1 VHVIESVTDL
11 VQERARWL
19 AAHRAVGFVPTMGYL
34 HAGHLALVHRAR
46 VETERVVVS
55 IFVNPTQFG
64 PTEDLA
70 RYPRNLPGDLAML
83 KAAGVDAVF
92 VPATEAIYPAGFGT
106 YVTPT
111 GAVAERLEAA
121 SRPNHF
127 RGVATVVT
135 KLFNLVRPDVA
146 YFGQK
151 DAQQLAMLRQMVRDL
166 NLPVRIEAVSIVRES
181 DGLAMSSRNAYL
193 GAEDRAAATVL
204 RQALEAG
211 RALFAAGA
219 GGEPGAIDSVT
230 AAMRQVIDAEPRAT
244 LDYADL
250 CDPVTFAPLEHLA
263 APALLAV
270 AARVGPARLIDNY
283 LLRADG
289 SWDIGAAVARET

>member
-1 VHVIESVTDL
+1 MRVIESLADL
-11 VQERARWL
+11 VQERGRWL

-34 HAGHLALVHRAR
+34 HAGHLALVQHAR
-46 VETERVVVS
+46 VETERVVAS

-83 KAAGVDAVF
+83 EAAGVDTVF
-92 VPATEAIYPAGFGT
+92 VPATEAIYPTGFGT
-106 YVTPT
+106 YVTLS

-127 RGVATVVT
+127 RGVATVVI

-151 DAQQLAMLRQMVRDL
+151 DAQQLAVLRQMVRDL

-204 RQALEAG
+204 RRALEAG
-211 RALFAAGA
+211 RARFAAG
-219 GGEPGAIDSVT
+219 GSGEPGAIDMVL
-230 AAMRQVIDAEPRAT
+230 AAMRQVIATEPRAT
-244 LDYADL
+244 LDYADA
-250 CDPVTFAPLEHLA
+250 CDPVTFAPLESLG

-289 SWDIGAAVARET
+289 SWDTGAAVA

>member
-1 VHVIESVTDL
+1 MRVIESIGDL
-11 VQERARWL
+11 VEERGRWW

-46 VETERVVVS
+46 VETERVVAS
-55 IFVNPTQFG
+55 IFVNPTQFS
-64 PTEDLA
+64 PTEDLS

-83 KAAGVDAVF
+83 EATGVDAVF
-92 VPATEAIYPAGFGT
+92 VPATEAIYPAGYAT
-106 YVTPT
+106 YVMPS

-127 RGVATVVT
+127 RGVATIVA
-135 KLFNLVRPDVA
+135 KLFNLVRPDAA

-151 DAQQLAMLRQMVRDL
+151 DAQQLAVLRQMVRDL
-166 NLPVRIEAVSIVRES
+166 NVPVRLEAVSIVREP

-193 GAEDRAAATVL
+193 GTEDRAAASVL
-204 RQALEAG
+204 RRALEVG
-211 RALFAAGA
+211 RARFTD
-219 GGEPGAIDSVT
+219 GGTADPARVGQVI
-230 AAMRQVIDAEPRAT
+230 AAMRHVIEMEPRAT
-244 LDYADL
+244 LDYADV
-250 CDPVTFAPLEHLA
+250 CDPDTFAPLGALG

-270 AARVGPARLIDNY
+270 AARVGPARLIDNF

-289 SWDIGAAVARET
+289 TWDIGAPVA